1 MGNLLDP
8 PGLSCFPNMSK
19 ESADYSKK
27 DDLSS
32 QTDLETSLN
41 HTTETP
47 VEDHNK
53 EVYRKSWS
61 RNLLILA
68 YAILIFTA
76 FVETF
81 AGDSTSGLDSYA
93 TSNFNAHALISTAAV
108 VYKITAIVSY
118 PLMAKL
124 SDFFG
129 RAEGFAFGILVYTM
143 SYVLYAA
150 CQNVSSYV
158 AAELLYAVG
167 RVGYRIFQQIFIADT
182 TSLIDRG
189 LWSQLPDA
197 IAAVPSLYIGSIIQ
211 DAIMDHSTWR
221 WGYGMWSI
229 ILSVSCFPLIGIM
242 YYMDRRAKQTGE
254 VKIYKILQGLP
265 EGRWYTKTF
274 WFLYDKLDIVG
285 CALMTAGLA
294 LFFIP
299 LSMTGKSS
307 PYKWHEAKL
316 IAMLVVGGVLFGLFV
331 FWNSRMART
340 PFVPKQALNNPTMIL
355 ACVMVALDW
364 CTNSSFSTYFKTA
377 LQVGAYTSVGEAS
390 RIDNSKKACL
400 QIFSIVGGLMMKY
413 YKKTKLMVY
422 IGVPMYLLGHGLLV
436 HFVYN
441 NGGTSSKPLLYMA
454 EVFIGAGRG
463 IYQTSLQVSIQA
475 IAGAHGIPMSTA
487 FFLAFNSVGSLIGSC
502 IAGGVWNTIVLRK
515 LRKYLPE
522 EDVSKATKIYKSIK
536 VALKYK
542 KGTET
547 RDAIARAY
555 LETVQ
560 LIGWIGLGVIAPNLI
575 LMLFVRNVK
584 LTDKADIY
592 DTDSESVDGEVA
604 EKVSDKESEK
614 EVVEEQVWWKKAWKT
629 IIDI

>member
-1 MGNLLDP
+1 MNKESLELKKDTTQDIEQP
-8 PGLSCFPNMSK
+8 ADLQQSHLSHDLGLSLKHTDKAS
-19 ESADYSKK
+19 ETYSDEASAISIDSF
-27 DDLSS
+27 
-32 QTDLETSLN
+32 
-41 HTTETP
+41 
-47 VEDHNK
+47 NK

-61 RNLLILA
+61 KKLLYLA
-68 YAILIFTA
+68 YGILIFTA

-118 PLMAKL
+118 PMMAKL
-124 SDFFG
+124 SEFFG
-129 RAEGFAFGILVYTM
+129 RAEGFAFGIVVYTM

-150 CQNVSSYV
+150 CQNVGSYV

-167 RVGYRIFQQIFIADT
+167 KVGYRIFQQIFIADT
-182 TSLIDRG
+182 TSLINRG

-197 IAAVPSLYIGSIIQ
+197 IAAVPSLYIGSVIQ
-211 DAIMDHSTWR
+211 DAVIDHLTWR

-229 ILSVSCFPLIGIM
+229 ILFVSCFPLIGIM

-254 VKIYKILQGLP
+254 QKIYKILQGLP
-265 EGRWYTKTF
+265 AGKWYTKTF
-274 WFLYDKLDIVG
+274 WFLYDRLDIVG
-285 CALMTAGLA
+285 CVLMTSGLA

-307 PYKWHEAKL
+307 PYKWHEPKL
-316 IAMLVVGGVLFGLFV
+316 IVMVCLGVVLFASFV
-331 FWNSRMART
+331 FWNARMART
-340 PFVPKQALNNPTMIL
+340 PFVPKQALTHPTMIM
-355 ACVMVALDW
+355 ACVIMALDW
-364 CTNSSFSTYFKTA
+364 CTNSSFSTYFKTV

-390 RIDNSKKACL
+390 RIDNLKKACL

-413 YKKTKLMVY
+413 YKKTKLMLY

-436 HFVYN
+436 HFIYR
-441 NGGTSSKPLLYMA
+441 NGTTSNKALLYMC

-463 IYQTSLQVSIQA
+463 IYQTSLQVTVQA
-475 IAGAHGIPMSTA
+475 IAGANGIPMSTA
-487 FFLAFNSVGSLIGSC
+487 FFLAFSSVGSLIGSC
-502 IAGGVWNTIVLRK
+502 IAGGVWNTVVLQK
-515 LRKYLPE
+515 LREYLPADE
-522 EDVSKATKIYKSIK
+522 VDNATKIYKSIT

-547 RDAIARAY
+547 RDAIAKAY
-555 LETVQ
+555 LETEQ

-575 LMLFVRNVK
+575 LMLLVRNVK
-584 LTDKADIY
+584 LTDKQDIY
-592 DTDSESVDGEVA
+592 DDEDSETAVEIEQV
-604 EKVSDKESEK
+604 EKVEEEK
-614 EVVEEQVWWKKAWKT
+614 VWYKKLWKT